1 MRNLFSHLVDS
12 IAQLVVKLEKLVMEE
27 EGYHF
32 TAVVRHRFQGLILRL
47 PLVLSRSYSK
57 VDFTSKLPLSNY
69 SSEIYN

>member
-32 TAVVRHRFQGLILRL
+32 TVVVRR
-47 PLVLSRSYSK
+47 RS
-57 VDFTSKLPLSNY
+57 
-69 SSEIYN
+69 

>member
-32 TAVVRHRFQGLILRL
+32 LRTVILRL
-47 PLVLSRSYSK
+47 PLVLSRS
-57 VDFTSKLPLSNY
+57 F
-69 SSEIYN
+69 